1 VKHNALEGSVES
13 LFAIRQGE
21 GVPCDCTN
29 ARQRDKSLAWSSRPD
44 LPSPKSSIEPSGVGA
59 SLTGRRARVIEL
71 NPIFVDVSI
80 ERWQRLTGGTAVHA
94 ETGQPFPRTG
104 NVPAADIGG

>member
-1 VKHNALEGSVES
+1 M
-13 LFAIRQGE
+13 
-21 GVPCDCTN
+21 
-29 ARQRDKSLAWSSRPD
+29 RPD
-44 LPSPKSSIEPSGVGA
+44 KQ
-59 SLTGRRARVIEL
+59 ARKESCDARG
-71 NPIFVDVSI
+71 NGYI